1 MVTTDKKAADQ
12 YDKMLDVADNLQ
24 QYLAAKGV
32 SMEEQALESL
42 AFLLAQEKTDVA
54 KILKGGDANAIL
66 AQQGA
71 DVVEMP
77 ASKAS

>member
-1 MVTTDKKAADQ
+1 
-12 YDKMLDVADNLQ
+12 
-24 QYLAAKGV
+24 
-32 SMEEQALESL
+32 MEEQALESL
-42 AFLLAQEKTDVA
+42 AFLLAQEKSDVA

-66 AQQGA
+66 AQQSA